1 MLVNTAALDLAF
13 KGFKT
18 VVTTAMMQAPAQYEK
33 IAMTVPSSSRDETYG
48 WLGQFP
54 ALREWVGPRHIKN
67 LVASSFTLTNK
78 KFESTVSVKRDD
90 FSDDKLGLFK
100 PFFAEMGNAAAR
112 HPDELLFGL
121 LKSGFTA
128 NGYDGQFFFDTDH
141 PVVDQGGQPIS
152 VANTDGGSGTPWFLL
167 DTTRAV
173 RPLIWQTR
181 EDYEFQQLNKSN
193 DDHVFFNDEYVYGM
207 RARVNAGFGLWQ
219 LAWGSK
225 QTLNAANYAFARA
238 AMSGFKADG
247 GRIMGITPKTLV
259 VPPSL
264 EEAALNILNTE
275 IGAGGASN
283 PWKGT
288 AELIVT
294 PYLA

>member
-13 KGFKT
+13 KGFKS
-18 VVTTAMMQAPAQYEK
+18 VVTTAMMQAPSQYEK

-54 ALREWVGPRHIKN
+54 ALREWVGQRHIKN

-128 NGYDGQFFFDTDH
+128 NGYDNQFFFDTDH
-141 PVVDQGGQPIS
+141 PVVNEDGQVVS
-152 VANTDGGSGTPWFLL
+152 VANTDGGAGTPWFLL

-181 EDYEFQQLNKSN
+181 ENYEFQQLNKSN

-275 IGAGGASN
+275 HTTGGVSN

-288 AELIVT
+288 ADLIVT